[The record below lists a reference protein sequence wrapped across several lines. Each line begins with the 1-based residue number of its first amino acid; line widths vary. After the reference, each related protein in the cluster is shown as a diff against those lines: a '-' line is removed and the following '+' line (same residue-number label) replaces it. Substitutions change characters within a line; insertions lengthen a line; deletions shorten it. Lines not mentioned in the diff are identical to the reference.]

1 MATWDFQEYQNAEG
15 KLPVS
20 EWLAELSQKNRARAD
35 RFMRIVGNLNRLEM
49 PYFRKFRE
57 LLEARW
63 FGENKVPHRIFC
75 YVPSGGRR
83 VIFLCGCTH
92 KDNRYNPTNAYDTA
106 AKRRDEIEGGRAS
119 TREFDF

>member
-35 RFMRIVGNLNRLEM
+35 RFMRIARDLNRLEM
-49 PYFRKFRE
+49 PYFRKFQQ
-57 LLEARW
+57 LFEARW

-75 YVPSGGRR
+75 YAPSGSKF
-83 VIFLCGCTH
+83 VVFLCGCTH
-92 KDNRYNPTNAYDTA
+92 KDNRYDPTNAYDTA
-106 AKRRDEIEGGRAS
+106 LRRRDEIEGGRAN
-119 TREFDF
+119 THEFDF

>member
-1 MATWDFQEYQNAEG
+1 
-15 KLPVS
+15 
-20 EWLAELSQKNRARAD
+20 
-35 RFMRIVGNLNRLEM
+35 MRIARNLDRIEM
-49 PYFRKFRE
+49 PHFRKFQQ

-63 FGENKVPHRIFC
+63 FGENKVPHRLFC

-106 AKRRDEIEGGRAS
+106 VERRDEIEGGRVD
-119 TREFDF
+119 TRELDF